1 MKLVALVLA
10 GGRVDELGVLTLTR
24 PKSAVPFGG
33 IYRIIDFPLSNLH
46 NSGIEIVGILS
57 QYNPSELISHIGS
70 GIHWDLVGRG
80 KGIKILPPY
89 KGVRTSDWYR
99 GTADAVYQ
107 NLPFIQEHSPEH
119 VLIISGDHIYR
130 MDYNEIISMHL
141 EKNADLTVGFVKVPP
156 TEGHRFGMADIGKDG
171 TLKDYVEKPEKTK
184 YEWASLTIYV
194 FKTEVL
200 VEELKKNAK
209 EKSHEFGRDI
219 IPAMMQEGK
228 SVCGYRFEGYWGY
241 TRTIQ
246 EYFNTNMDL
255 LGENPKIN
263 PEEWGIRTNIYGHY
277 HYDLPPARFYSTSDV
292 EDSQI
297 ARGCRI
303 KGKVTHSI
311 LSSNVLVE
319 KGAIVRNSLIM
330 CDCIIGEGTVVEN
343 TIVDEGVVIGK
354 NSVVGGSKKITC
366 IGKNARIPETVSIG
380 EGSIIWPFTS
390 ESSFKEKRIEP
401 GTTIGGED

>member
-1 MKLVALVLA
+1 MRLIALVLA

-46 NSGIEIVGILS
+46 NSGIEVVGILS

-107 NLPFIQEHSPEH
+107 NLAFIQEYSPDN
-119 VLIISGDHIYR
+119 VLILSGDHIYC
-130 MDYNEIISMHL
+130 MDYNEIISLHL
-141 EKNADLTVGFVKVPP
+141 EKNADLTVGFVKVDPS
-156 TEGHRFGMADIGKDG
+156 EGHRFGMADIGKDG
-171 TLKDYVEKPEKTK
+171 WLRDYVEKPEKTK
-184 YEWASLTIYV
+184 YEWASLTIYA

-200 VEELKKNAK
+200 IEALKKNAR
-209 EKSHEFGRDI
+209 EKSHEFGRDV
-219 IPAMMQEGK
+219 IPEMMKAGK
-228 SVCGYRFEGYWGY
+228 NVYGYKFGGYWGY
-241 TRTIQ
+241 TRTLH

-255 LGENPKIN
+255 LGEEPKIK
-263 PEEWGIRTNIYGHY
+263 PEECGIRTNIYGHY
-277 HYDLPPARFYSTSDV
+277 HHDLPPSRFYPTADV
-292 EDSQI
+292 EDALI

-303 KGKVTHSI
+303 KGKVSHSI
-311 LSSNVLVE
+311 ISSNVVIE
-319 KGAIVRNSLIM
+319 KGAVVKNSLIM
-330 CDCIIGEGTVVEN
+330 CDCFIGEGTVVEY
-343 TIVDEGVVIGK
+343 TIIDEGTVLGK
-354 NSVVGGSKKITC
+354 NSVIGGSKKITC
-366 IGKNARIPETVSIG
+366 IGKNARIPDTVSIG
-380 EGSIIWPFTS
+380 EGCVVWPFTG

-401 GTTIGGED
+401 GTTVGGEE

>member
-1 MKLVALVLA
+1 MKLIALVLA

-46 NSGIEIVGILS
+46 NSGIDVVGILS

-107 NLPFIQEHSPEH
+107 NLEFIREYAPEN
-119 VLIISGDHIYR
+119 VLIISGDHIYC
-130 MDYNEIISMHL
+130 MDYNEIVSMHL
-141 EKNADLTVGFVKVPP
+141 EKNADLTIGFVKIDPA
-156 TEGHRFGMADIGKDG
+156 EGYRFGVADIGKDG
-171 TLKDYVEKPEKTK
+171 RVKDYLEKPDKTK

-194 FKTEVL
+194 FKTDVL

-209 EKSHEFGRDI
+209 ERSHEFGRDI
-219 IPAMMQEGK
+219 IPTMMKEGK
-228 SVCGYRFEGYWGY
+228 NVYGYKFGGYWGY
-241 TRTIQ
+241 TRTLL

-255 LGENPKIN
+255 LGENPKIK
-263 PEEWGIRTNIYGHY
+263 PEDWGIRTNIYGHY
-277 HYDLPPARFYSTSDV
+277 HYDLAPARFYSTADV
-292 EDSQI
+292 EGSLVS
-297 ARGCRI
+297 RGCKI

-311 LSSNVLVE
+311 ISLNVVIE
-319 KGAIVRNSLIM
+319 KGAVVKNSLIM
-330 CDCIIGEGTVVEN
+330 SDCVIGEGTVVEN
-343 TIVDEGVVIGK
+343 TIIDEGTVVGK
-354 NSVVGGSKKITC
+354 NSVIGSSKKITC
-366 IGKNARIPETVSIG
+366 IGKSSRIPDTVVIG
-380 EGSIIWPFTS
+380 EGCVIWPFTN

-401 GTTIGGED
+401 GTTLGSVE